1 MNTIIPV
8 VTVPQIQIHVNSQSQ
23 REQWGE
29 LSPLVELTHIHV
41 NCTLLQ
47 CTVLQCDTAVTNE
60 YQVKQ
65 KGWSIPSDGNQ
76 LTNSAQ

>member
-23 REQWGE
+23 REQRGE
-29 LSPLVELTHIHV
+29 LSPLVELTHIHEHCTLV

-47 CTVLQCDTAVTNE
+47 CTMYTVDL
-60 YQVKQ
+60 Y
-65 KGWSIPSDGNQ
+65 
-76 LTNSAQ
+76 SATV